1 MTIKRKTLITGASV
15 ADPTLAY
22 WLSRLG
28 MDVTELFARSLLL
41 GCFVLLSTGSGA
53 SGNPPFANVTRLKGE
68 VTATSPQGETRQ
80 LRAGAPVFVGEKLRA
95 SANGEAVL

>member
-1 MTIKRKTLITGASV
+1 MTLIFSA
-15 ADPTLAY
+15 
-22 WLSRLG
+22 R
-28 MDVTELFARSLLL
+28 LFARSLLL

-95 SANGEAVL
+95 MMPWIKANKLVDKSRN

>member
-1 MTIKRKTLITGASV
+1 MTLIFSA
-15 ADPTLAY
+15 
-22 WLSRLG
+22 R
-28 MDVTELFARSLLL
+28 LFARSLLL
-41 GCFVLLSTGSGA
+41 GCIVLLSTGSGA

>member
-1 MTIKRKTLITGASV
+1 MTLIFSA
-15 ADPTLAY
+15 
-22 WLSRLG
+22 R
-28 MDVTELFARSLLL
+28 LFARSLLL

-80 LRAGAPVFVGEKLRA
+80 LRAGQSGWTRLQARVVPRSLVWRA
-95 SANGEAVL
+95 D